1 MSLKYRIG
9 YVDENEEQVKLYK
22 RKLKEYDFEVIGY
35 NFEIGMSP
43 EMLMEQIF
51 KSDIDL
57 LMIDFKLNESNI
69 VSFNGE
75 VIESFIYDKK
85 PLFPHIIFTNK
96 VDQAEPFVEDWK
108 IIFDKDDIFLDDEED
123 KTGVERF
130 VTMLKKSIEQYRNHI
145 KSKKIIL
152 SDLLEKSKTQ
162 ELSAID
168 KNNILAVQQ
177 ELNILDRT
185 KASEVP
191 RQLLVNENIESI
203 NNLRIEAE
211 EFLQSL
217 IQKRKNK

>member
-108 IIFDKDDIFLDDEED
+108 IIFEKDDIFLDDEED

>member
-9 YVDENEEQVKLYK
+9 YVDENEEQVKLYR
-22 RKLKEYDFEVIGY
+22 RKLKEYNFEVIGY
-35 NFEIGMSP
+35 NFEVGMSP
-43 EMLMEQIF
+43 EILMEQIF

-75 VIESFIYDKK
+75 VIESLIYDKK

-130 VTMLKKSIEQYRNHI
+130 VTMLKKSIEQYKNHI
-145 KSKKIIL
+145 NSKKTIL
-152 SDLLEKSKTQ
+152 SDLFEKSKTQ

-168 KNNILAVQQ
+168 KNNILSVQE
-177 ELNILDRT
+177 ELNILDKT

-191 RQLLVNENIESI
+191 RQLLVNENIDSI

-217 IQKRKNK
+217 IEKRKNK

>member
-177 ELNILDRT
+177 ELNILDKT

-191 RQLLVNENIESI
+191 RQLLVNDNIESI

>member
-9 YVDENEEQVKLYK
+9 YVDENQEQVKLYK

-75 VIESFIYDKK
+75 VIENLIYDKK

-108 IIFDKDDIFLDDEED
+108 IIFDKDDIFLEDEDD

-130 VTMLKKSIEQYRNHI
+130 VTMLKKSIEQYKNHI
-145 KSKKIIL
+145 NSKKKIL
-152 SDLLEKSKTQ
+152 SDLLEKSKIE

-168 KNNILAVQQ
+168 KNNILAIQE
-177 ELNILDRT
+177 ELNILD
-185 KASEVP
+185 KSKPSEVP
-191 RQLLVNENIESI
+191 KQLLVNENIESI

>member
-9 YVDENEEQVKLYK
+9 YVDENEEQVKLYR
-22 RKLKEYDFEVIGY
+22 RKLKEYNFEVIGY
-35 NFEIGMSP
+35 NFEVGMSP
-43 EMLMEQIF
+43 EILMEQIF

-75 VIESFIYDKK
+75 VIESLIYDKK

-145 KSKKIIL
+145 NSKKIIL

-177 ELNILDRT
+177 ELNILDKT

-191 RQLLVNENIESI
+191 RQLLVNDNVESI

>member
-75 VIESFIYDKK
+75 VIESFIRSHY
-85 PLFPHIIFTNK
+85 FHI
-96 VDQAEPFVEDWK
+96 
-108 IIFDKDDIFLDDEED
+108 
-123 KTGVERF
+123 
-130 VTMLKKSIEQYRNHI
+130 
-145 KSKKIIL
+145 
-152 SDLLEKSKTQ
+152 
-162 ELSAID
+162 
-168 KNNILAVQQ
+168 
-177 ELNILDRT
+177 
-185 KASEVP
+185 
-191 RQLLVNENIESI
+191 
-203 NNLRIEAE
+203 
-211 EFLQSL
+211 
-217 IQKRKNK
+217 

>member
-9 YVDENEEQVKLYK
+9 YVDENEEQVKLYR
-22 RKLKEYDFEVIGY
+22 RKLKEYDFEVVGY
-35 NFEIGMSP
+35 KFEIGMSP

-75 VIESFIYDKK
+75 VIENFIYDKK

-108 IIFDKDDIFLDDEED
+108 IIFDKDDIFLDDEDD

-130 VTMLKKSIEQYRNHI
+130 VTMLKKSIEQYKNHI
-145 KSKKIIL
+145 NSKKKIL
-152 SDLLEKSKTQ
+152 SDLLEKSKIE

-168 KNNILAVQQ
+168 KNNILAVQE
-177 ELNILDRT
+177 ELNILDKT
-185 KASEVP
+185 KPSEVP
-191 RQLLVNENIESI
+191 KQLLLNENIESI
-203 NNLRIEAE
+203 NNLRMEAE

>member
-1 MSLKYRIG
+1 MNLKYRIG
-9 YVDENEEQVKLYK
+9 YVDENEEQVKLYR

-35 NFEIGMSP
+35 QFETGMSP
-43 EMLMEQIF
+43 ETLMEQIF

-75 VIESFIYDKK
+75 VIESLIYDKK

-108 IIFDKDDIFLDDEED
+108 IIFDKDDIFLEDDED

-130 VTMLKKSIEQYRNHI
+130 VTMLKKSIEQYKNHI
-145 KSKKIIL
+145 NSKKTIL
-152 SDLLEKSKTQ
+152 SDLFEKSKTQ
-162 ELSAID
+162 ELSAIE
-168 KNNILAVQQ
+168 KNNILAVQE
-177 ELNILDRT
+177 ELNILDKT

-191 RQLLVNENIESI
+191 RQLLVNDSIDSI